1 MPPSPYLAK
10 DNDNSN
16 SERYMCPNV
25 HSNTIYNCQ
34 DTEAAK
40 VSINR
45 WMDKE
50 DMGVCVGVGVEYYLT
65 IKNEELPTTWVDQ
78 ENAVK

>member
-1 MPPSPYLAK
+1 M
-10 DNDNSN
+10 
-16 SERYMCPNV
+16 RPNV

-34 DTEAAK
+34 DIEAAK

-50 DMGVCVGVGVEYYLT
+50 DMGVSVEYYLT
-65 IKNEELPTTWVDQ
+65 IKNEELPTTCVDQ

>member
-1 MPPSPYLAK
+1 M
-10 DNDNSN
+10 
-16 SERYMCPNV
+16 RPNV

-50 DMGVCVGVGVEYYLT
+50 DVGVCVGVEYYLT